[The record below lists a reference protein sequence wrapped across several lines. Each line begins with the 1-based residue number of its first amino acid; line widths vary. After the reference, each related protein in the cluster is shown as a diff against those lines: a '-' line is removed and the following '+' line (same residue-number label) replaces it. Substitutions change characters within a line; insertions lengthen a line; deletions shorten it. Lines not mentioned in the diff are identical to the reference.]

1 MKIDQTTGSAS
12 PLRPPAEA
20 RRTPARP
27 SSEQDGI
34 RGQGQAPSNVRQFPD
49 PADGTFNA
57 DKVAAIREQIRS
69 GQYRINPER
78 IADGLLASL
87 RGLIGDAK

>member
-1 MKIDQTTGSAS
+1 MKIDQHTGSAT

-20 RRTPARP
+20 RRAPARP
-27 SSEQDGI
+27 SSGQEGVQ
-34 RGQGQAPSNVRQFPD
+34 GQGQAASNVRQFPE

-69 GQYRINPER
+69 GQYKINPER

-87 RGLIGDAK
+87 RGLAGETK

>member
-1 MKIDQTTGSAS
+1 MLKIDQTTGSAT
-12 PLRPPAEA
+12 PLRLPAEA

-27 SSEQDGI
+27 PSEQEGI
-34 RGQGQAPSNVRQFPD
+34 QGQAASNVRRFPE

-69 GQYRINPER
+69 GQYTINPER
-78 IADGLLASL
+78 IADGLLAGL
-87 RGLIGDAK
+87 RGLITETK